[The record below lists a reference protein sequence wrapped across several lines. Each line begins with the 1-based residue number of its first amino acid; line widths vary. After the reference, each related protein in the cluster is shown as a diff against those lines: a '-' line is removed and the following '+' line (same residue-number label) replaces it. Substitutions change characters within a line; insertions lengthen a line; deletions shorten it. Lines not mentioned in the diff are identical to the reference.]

1 MNEADKLKAM
11 RELNWRARYIK
22 YKETGENKGLLQDN
36 NGNDADFDKAFE
48 MMNLEHGLRVI
59 DIGCGYGNLTLQLA
73 KKGND
78 VTGIDISVFIIN
90 EARSKASTINVDC
103 TFEAHDFL
111 FFETEKK
118 FDVITD
124 RGFITVLHKP
134 DKLAAINKM
143 QNLLNTS
150 GYVFMKVDK
159 NQLRKNFL
167 SKEELSACFD
177 ILHEWDTSYIRSDG
191 KPIPAN
197 FFILQKK

>member
-11 RELNWRARYIK
+11 RELSWRARYIK

-36 NGNDADFDKAFE
+36 NEDDVDFDKAFALI
-48 MMNLEHGLRVI
+48 NLKNGLRI
-59 DIGCGYGNLTLQLA
+59 LDIGCGYGNLTLQLA
-73 KKGND
+73 KKGNNI
-78 VTGIDISVFIIN
+78 TGIDISEFIIN
-90 EARSKASTINVDC
+90 EARSKASAVNVDC

-111 FFETEKK
+111 FFESREK

-143 QNLLNTS
+143 QDLLNTS
-150 GYVFMKVDK
+150 GCVFMKVDK
-159 NQLRKNFL
+159 NQLKKSFL
-167 SKEELSACFD
+167 SREELLTCFD
-177 ILHEWDTSYIRSDG
+177 ILYEWETSYNRSDG
-191 KPIPAN
+191 KLIPAD